1 MTTKQLLASN
11 SYIQFPR
18 FLGNYIGVNEAVL
31 VSALCD
37 KDSWCEFN
45 IVEYDGWFY
54 YLRDEIELET
64 GLTESQQRTALKS
77 LSDIKIISTKRAGIP
92 SKMYYKI
99 NADVLETVLFDAYNA
114 YNQRKIQ
121 LSQNMTTSGT
131 KTMTTSGIENRITSI
146 DNNINTK
153 INKKAPAE
161 PTLSSTKSR
170 KRDLISRSKTTLVDD
185 LESGKDIAEQKKA
198 KKKSPKELFR
208 DECLEI
214 IEHEYSDS
222 SADLLTDYFNF
233 VSDVK
238 QADSDNK
245 MKVVKT
251 VSAWRKKLDKLE
263 ELVKEGY
270 DCEKLIKQSLRNK
283 KYVFYP
289 LESVDKNS
297 QYNNQSNKFETCD
310 VIPTQMTH
318 EEILAE
324 KQRLIDA
331 GAKIY

>member
-1 MTTKQLLASN
+1 MVDEYYNGNGIWIPIEVLHNSELTSTEKILYAEIYYLDRPDIHCTASN
-11 SYIQFPR
+11 EYLAKFLNMSVAGVKKCISHLKELGYIYTASFDGRSRSLATSVKWRNEKDTGVDSRRIPEYPAEGYKNE
-18 FLGNYIGVNEAVL
+18 FLLYREN
-31 VSALCD
+31 
-37 KDSWCEFN
+37 K
-45 IVEYDGWFY
+45 
-54 YLRDEIELET
+54 
-64 GLTESQQRTALKS
+64 
-77 LSDIKIISTKRAGIP
+77 
-92 SKMYYKI
+92 
-99 NADVLETVLFDAYNA
+99 
-114 YNQRKIQ
+114 
-121 LSQNMTTSGT
+121 
-131 KTMTTSGIENRITSI
+131 IEN
-146 DNNINTK
+146 NIE
-153 INKKAPAE
+153 KAPAE
-161 PTLSSTKSR
+161 PTLSSSTKSR
-170 KRDLISRSKTTLVDD
+170 KRDLISRSKTILVDD

-270 DCEKLIKQSLRNK
+270 DCEKLIKQSLENK

-289 LESVDKNS
+289 LESVDKNT

-310 VIPTQMTH
+310 VFPTMMTH

>member
-1 MTTKQLLASN
+1 MKDTNYFTIQSWMVTKLGLKGADRDVFAIIFGFTQDNDTECKCGYKYMMEITGYSKPTIIDAIDKLISQDLILKIKSDSN
-11 SYIQFPR
+11 NDMRNHYKC
-18 FLGNYIGVNEAVL
+18 NHEL
-31 VSALCD
+31 V
-37 KDSWCEFN
+37 DS
-45 IVEYDGWFY
+45 I
-54 YLRDEIELET
+54 LTDEGGKATLPP
-64 GLTESQQRTALKS
+64 LVKPLNP
-77 LSDIKIISTKRAGIP
+77 P
-92 SKMYYKI
+92 SKEALPHNI
-99 NADVLETVLFDAYNA
+99 SE
-114 YNQRKIQ
+114 
-121 LSQNMTTSGT
+121 
-131 KTMTTSGIENRITSI
+131 
-146 DNNINTK
+146 NIN
-153 INKKAPAE
+153 NKLRKAPAE
-161 PTLSSTKSR
+161 PTLSSSTKSR

-222 SADLLTDYFNF
+222 TADLLTDYFNF
-233 VSDVK
+233 ISDPK
-238 QADSDNK
+238 QANSDNK

-251 VSAWRKKLDKLE
+251 VSTWKKKLDRLE

-283 KYVFYP
+283 NYVFYP

-297 QYNNQSNKFETCD
+297 QYNNQSNKYETCD

-331 GAKIY
+331 GAKVY